1 MFVLLAV
8 ELISKSASVLV
19 KAFRESMHGP
29 HQPFP
34 ASLMVPLKAKIR
46 TPSWQKLLVL
56 ILLDDMREI
65 INLLRRQGG

>member
-1 MFVLLAV
+1 MLLAV
-8 ELISKSASVLV
+8 ELISKSAFVLV
-19 KAFRESMHGP
+19 KAFRKLLDGP
-29 HQPFP
+29 HQPLP
-34 ASLMVPLKAKIR
+34 ASLMVRLKAKIW